1 MHKHKA
7 YNRSEWMGMEDIG
20 LEMGI
25 STSLVY
31 KLYTSGLSKVGT
43 SLYRRLRRTDP
54 TPTELQTLIGDENF
68 LCLIEQIMLEKKSNT
83 TNDILIHK
91 GEWI

>member
-7 YNRSEWMGMEDIG
+7 YNASEWMGMEDIG
-20 LEMGI
+20 TEMGI

-31 KLYTSGLSKVGT
+31 KLYTSALSKIGT

-54 TPTELQTLIGDENF
+54 SPTELQTLIGDENF
-68 LCLIEQIMLEKKSNT
+68 LCLIEQIMREKNLT
-83 TNDILIHK
+83 H
-91 GEWI
+91 